1 MAYTQERIQE
11 IVANQRR
18 FFRSGVT
25 LDVRWRLQQL
35 KKLRAAVI
43 AYEEEIEKALYED
56 LGRSRVEAYMC
67 DIGPVI
73 AEVNHTIRKLRK
85 WAKPEKHYSGLI
97 CFPSMCTTVYKLPY
111 GVSLIISPFNFP
123 FFLTLGVLTAS
134 IAGGNTSVIKTS
146 SKSEQVPR
154 FCRK

>member
-43 AYEEEIEKALYED
+43 AYEEEIEKRL
-56 LGRSRVEAYMC
+56 
-67 DIGPVI
+67 
-73 AEVNHTIRKLRK
+73 
-85 WAKPEKHYSGLI
+85 
-97 CFPSMCTTVYKLPY
+97 
-111 GVSLIISPFNFP
+111 
-123 FFLTLGVLTAS
+123 
-134 IAGGNTSVIKTS
+134 
-146 SKSEQVPR
+146 
-154 FCRK
+154 